1 MTNSFEFVGHE
12 FDIAKAKIYFN
23 YSLTLPDNQKISFT
37 ETLTLPQSNL
47 DIKNI
52 PTLLLSKVLDNLL
65 LVLGLSYWKLYCPK
79 KIKLPTIVLNPEQA
93 DFWNTLYT
101 KGLGE
106 FYYKNKIDFT
116 GLVNFPSSSTNP
128 KPITFPRKNRSL
140 LPFGGGKDSI
150 VSGELLKSAGLEFTP
165 VILGTLQPTQGDSA
179 KLLGIEPLVIGR
191 ELDPKLFELNQQ
203 PKTFNGHVPIS
214 AIYHFVGLLAAVLY
228 DYKYLVFSNE
238 DSANYGNVEYC
249 DKQINH
255 QWSKSSEFE
264 NLFQTYVSKFITPDV
279 TAFSLLRP
287 LSELKIAQIFTN
299 YEQYFPIFSSC
310 NTNFKQNI
318 SPNHNKEWTKSI
330 RSLGEGWCG
339 ECPKCAFVF
348 SMLAAFLPK
357 EKVVSIF
364 GEDLFNS
371 SFLVET
377 YKELLGTKNT
387 KPFDCVGTPE
397 ETQTAFYLAYLKKEY
412 GQDVGM
418 QYFVQDVLP
427 NLAHMEQTKNE
438 LLSEANPNL
447 LPSDFKEVY
456 SYIK

>member
-179 KLLGIEPLVIGR
+179 KL
-191 ELDPKLFELNQQ
+191 
-203 PKTFNGHVPIS
+203 
-214 AIYHFVGLLAAVLY
+214 
-228 DYKYLVFSNE
+228 
-238 DSANYGNVEYC
+238 
-249 DKQINH
+249 
-255 QWSKSSEFE
+255 
-264 NLFQTYVSKFITPDV
+264 
-279 TAFSLLRP
+279 
-287 LSELKIAQIFTN
+287 
-299 YEQYFPIFSSC
+299 
-310 NTNFKQNI
+310 
-318 SPNHNKEWTKSI
+318 
-330 RSLGEGWCG
+330 
-339 ECPKCAFVF
+339 
-348 SMLAAFLPK
+348 
-357 EKVVSIF
+357 
-364 GEDLFNS
+364 
-371 SFLVET
+371 
-377 YKELLGTKNT
+377 
-387 KPFDCVGTPE
+387 
-397 ETQTAFYLAYLKKEY
+397 
-412 GQDVGM
+412 
-418 QYFVQDVLP
+418 
-427 NLAHMEQTKNE
+427 
-438 LLSEANPNL
+438 
-447 LPSDFKEVY
+447 
-456 SYIK
+456 